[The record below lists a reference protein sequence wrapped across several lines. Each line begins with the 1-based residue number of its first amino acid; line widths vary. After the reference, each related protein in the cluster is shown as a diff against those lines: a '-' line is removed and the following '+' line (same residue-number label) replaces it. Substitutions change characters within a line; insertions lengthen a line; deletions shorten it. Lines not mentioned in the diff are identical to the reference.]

1 MNLTCIILAKNEAE
15 MIGDCIDSLRALEPR
30 EIIVIDDGSTDETA
44 SIARF
49 KKAEVISH
57 HKQNFAEARNLGR
70 LKARGE
76 WLLYIDADERVEPE
90 LAKEI
95 MTLLRE
101 NPAWDAGRMRRIN
114 YYLGKRWPT
123 DEKVIR
129 LFRKANL
136 KEWYGELHES
146 PIVNGTIFDLS
157 GSISHCT
164 HRTLAE
170 MVEKTLVW
178 SEIEASLRF
187 NAHHPP
193 VSWWRIPRV
202 MLPVFWDYYIR
213 QGGWKA
219 GTVGLIESIY
229 QAFSIFITYSRL
241 WELQQKISEKR

>member
-57 HKQNFAEARNLGR
+57 HKQNFAE
-70 LKARGE
+70 
-76 WLLYIDADERVEPE
+76 VEPE